1 MDGNDGDG
9 MTFDDFLR
17 WKVTELRN
25 YLVDR
30 GIARARKNK
39 AELEH
44 WPMQRTWVRPR
55 Y

>member
-9 MTFDDFLR
+9 MTLDDFLR

-30 GIARARKNK
+30 ASPKRGKTKQNSQ
-39 AELEH
+39 H

-55 Y
+55 W